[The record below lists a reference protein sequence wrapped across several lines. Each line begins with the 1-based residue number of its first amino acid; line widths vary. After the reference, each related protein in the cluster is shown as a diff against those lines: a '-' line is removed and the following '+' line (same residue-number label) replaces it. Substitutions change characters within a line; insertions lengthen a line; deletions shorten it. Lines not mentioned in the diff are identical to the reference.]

1 MTSPVFMSVKEV
13 ARLLGVPRHRVQQL
27 IHEHKLKAR
36 KLGRTWLIDRVDLLT
51 YTQPIYTEAAH
62 MRLREAALS
71 AESIQRPRRLA
82 LQTKHGERKIRV
94 PSMVDRSALVTKTR
108 SQDPDPVAPAYVSIK
123 EAAQQLGVSRQ
134 RVNQLIH
141 QGKLTARK
149 IGSSWVVEKS
159 ALVAKPPSRRPEP
172 SSADYV
178 SVQEAAWLLG
188 VSRQRVNK
196 LIQENK
202 LEARRVGA
210 SWNIKLSAVTPQ
222 AHSRDDVPVAT
233 PETGEWEAFTGFA
246 SLGLRHECLSE
257 LASLGLEQVADL
269 PRLVGLVFEGPL
281 GSSVDSVHRRA
292 GLVLAGLGAELHA
305 AFLVRSEVDPK
316 VSVQVDDDTAT
327 YRFDLDS
334 PTLRIE
340 ASATISESG
349 IEGYLLEKGKMEA
362 RTLARAVRRRSID
375 PLDDLEG
382 VVRNLSDLMD
392 SGRIH
397 TADDPVP
404 LLEARFGLAG
414 EPKMTLEQLGI
425 RSGVTRERIR
435 QRESKALKLL
445 RRPWAVKRLTR
456 VSALVLRLATQ
467 VEVAPDDPLVALA
480 LRNAFPRTRVNAVAW
495 LRLLAEIHGSAWGP
509 PERRALPG
517 IDAAVADVLAWSG
530 PIRLDVL
537 VVEVA
542 KRLNVAPDP
551 SLLIH
556 VQNSRLCNVDDAGV
570 VQLPDADELDRT
582 TVRVRRLNAMRQVLE
597 AEGPTHFSDLT
608 RRIRPLLSSDDD
620 ILERNVHAWLD
631 RYSDRFTWVGPGT
644 YRLRQDGD
652 PAPGRRP
659 LPERYAPSRRRG
671 IGDAIIALLLER
683 QPRSLAEIESHIM
696 PRFVVNEGS
705 IRASIVQDRARR
717 FVLTD
722 DRNVY
727 LSDADIAAFEAAKPK
742 ASGLIDWNELA
753 GDIADFSQEVQSP
766 PTEPQQPLQ

>member
-1 MTSPVFMSVKEV
+1 MSVKEV

-27 IHEHKLKAR
+27 IHEHKLKASQ
-36 KLGRTWLIDRVDLLT
+36 LGRTWVIDRVDFLT
-51 YTQPIYTEAAH
+51 YTRAIDPESAH
-62 MRLREAALS
+62 MSVKEAALRE
-71 AESIQRPRRLA
+71 ESLQRSRRLA
-82 LQTKHGERKIRV
+82 QQTEFMARKVRV
-94 PSMVDRSALVTKTR
+94 TSMVDRSARVAKTR
-108 SQDPDPVAPAYVSIK
+108 SQDPGPAAPAYVSIK

-141 QGKLTARK
+141 QGKLPARK
-149 IGSSWVVEKS
+149 IGASWMVDKS
-159 ALVAKPPSRRPEP
+159 ALVAKPPNRHPEASP
-172 SSADYV
+172 AAYV
-178 SVQEAAWLLG
+178 SVKEAASLLG
-188 VSRQRVNK
+188 LSRQRVNQ
-196 LIQENK
+196 LIQEDK
-202 LEARRVGA
+202 LSARRVGS
-210 SWNIKLSAVTPQ
+210 SWTIKLSAVTPQ
-222 AHSRDDVPVAT
+222 EHGREVEPDAT
-233 PETGEWEAFTGFA
+233 PEAGEWEAFTRFA
-246 SLGLRHECLSE
+246 ALGLRHECISE
-257 LASLGLEQVADL
+257 LTSLGLEQVSDL
-269 PRLVGLVFEGPL
+269 PRLVGLAFEGPF
-281 GSSVDSVHRRA
+281 GSSVDSVQGRA
-292 GLVLAGLGAELHA
+292 GFVLAGLGTELHA
-305 AFLVRSEVDPK
+305 AFLVRSEVDPQ
-316 VSVQVDDDTAT
+316 VSVHVDDDTVT
-327 YRFDLDS
+327 YRFYLDS

-340 ASATISESG
+340 AVATIKESHVD
-349 IEGYLLEKGKMEA
+349 GYLVDKGKVEA
-362 RTLARAVRRRSID
+362 RTVAQAVRRRSID
-375 PLDDLEG
+375 PLDDLQE
-382 VVRNLSDLMD
+382 VVGNLSDLMD

-404 LLEARFGLAG
+404 LLEARFGLTG

-445 RRPWAVKRLTR
+445 RRPWAAKRLIRLT
-456 VSALVLRLATQ
+456 ALVLRLATQ
-467 VEVAPDDPLVALA
+467 VEASPDDPLVALA
-480 LRNAFPRTRVNAVAW
+480 LRNAFPCTRLNAVAW
-495 LRLLAEIHGSAWGP
+495 LRLLAEINGSTWGP

-530 PIRLDVL
+530 PIRLDDL

-542 KRLNVAPDP
+542 KRLNIAPDP
-551 SLLIH
+551 SLLVH

-597 AEGPTHFSDLT
+597 ADGPTHFSDLT
-608 RRIRPLLSSDDD
+608 RRIRPLLGSDDD
-620 ILERNVHAWLD
+620 ILDRNVHAWLD

-644 YRLRQDGD
+644 YRIRQDGD

-683 QPRSLAEIESHIM
+683 QPRSLAEIESYIM

-722 DRNVY
+722 DRSVY

-753 GDIADFSQEVQSP
+753 VDIADFGEEVESDRTKP
-766 PTEPQQPLQ
+766 PQPPK